1 MRPPIVAK
9 PSLLVIDD
17 ETNLLRFFEYNIR
30 GLGFDVATGE
40 SGADFRR
47 LIEQREYSTILLD
60 VMLPDTNGI
69 ELMEEAHRLYP
80 DLPVILITAYGT
92 IEKAVEAMKRGAMD
106 FLPKPVDIDR
116 LNSIIVNAVR
126 QYELRREVKTLRRQ
140 IEPLKEFQGMVGQS
154 AQMLEIYDTIERVA
168 PTSATVMITGESGT
182 GKELVAKAIHSL
194 SGRSQKPFVAINC
207 AAISRD
213 LLESELFGH
222 ERGSFTGAEARHQGC
237 FERADGGTLFLDEI
251 CEMDLGLQA
260 KLLRVIQERMFY
272 RVGGSKPI
280 EVDVR
285 LVAATNQNPTE
296 AVAAGRFREDLY
308 YRLNVVPIPLP
319 ALRDRAEDIGQIA
332 RQFLREFSEQ
342 NKRSFHGFELEA
354 LGAMERYRWGG
365 NVRELRNVIEQIV
378 VLNDGE
384 RVSPTMLPEA
394 IQSAAPAPS
403 QEASTAS
410 GRPASLS
417 AAPVVETPASI
428 RPFWQVERDT
438 IQRALDL
445 CRGNVQDVARRLS
458 LSPATLYRKIEKYG
472 LVK

>member
-1 MRPPIVAK
+1 
-9 PSLLVIDD
+9 
-17 ETNLLRFFEYNIR
+17 
-30 GLGFDVATGE
+30 
-40 SGADFRR
+40 
-47 LIEQREYSTILLD
+47 
-60 VMLPDTNGI
+60 
-69 ELMEEAHRLYP
+69 
-80 DLPVILITAYGT
+80 LITAYGT
-92 IEKAVEAMKRGAMD
+92 IETAGEAMKRGAMD

-126 QYELRREVKTLRRQ
+126 QYELKREVKTLRRQ
-140 IEPLKEFQGMVGQS
+140 IEPPKEFQGMAGQS
-154 AQMLEIYDTIERVA
+154 AQVLEIYDTIERVA

-182 GKELVAKAIHSL
+182 GKELVARAIHAL
-194 SGRSQKPFVAINC
+194 SGRSRKPFVAINC

-251 CEMDLGLQA
+251 CEMDMALQA

-308 YRLNVVPIPLP
+308 YRLNVVPVPLP
-319 ALRDRAEDIGQIA
+319 SLRDRAEDIGQIA
-332 RQFLREFSEQ
+332 GKFLHEFSEQ

-384 RVSPTMLPEA
+384 RVSLAMLPEA
-394 IQSAAPAPS
+394 IQSVAPAPA
-403 QEASTAS
+403 QEASAAS
-410 GRPASLS
+410 DRPASSLAS
-417 AAPVVETPASI
+417 PVVATPASI